1 MKSPMASPDAFN
13 GPLSAFGRLLDVCTA
28 VEQQG
33 LDVCSAVKQHG
44 YVDEVDAGA
53 GSGVIQLHSE
63 PAMRVISIP
72 PRIAIEDLADGP
84 YFVIV
89 AQLCAGSLACIDSVC
104 RLTRDLNRASG
115 GPWQA
120 LGKRQFHGLEL
131 DGEDLFEGDLGEDD
145 GGRAK
150 SMMLSAQLKW
160 PRSQLDWKLRYG
172 RFRHEVR
179 MFRSPFIGS
188 EINEVEQAD
197 EIAYC
202 RCKLRPDVLDVSE
215 CGVYLEVEVHTNSD
229 NVSLA
234 VVDFEGGG
242 CSSVTFSPDTGAVIR
257 ERKVR
262 EAPRKVEGAY
272 IQPLTTITSGQG
284 FVGSMGLYLCG
295 GHLAFFRR
303 HSNVASETKSDEPSP
318 WESTGYV
325 TDLSWAEGRQLT
337 PCLAFRDVGTYQVH
351 ITYVGSAPPVATERT
366 TSAYEESSWRS
377 LHWDAGE
384 QDALDALE
392 V

>member
-1 MKSPMASPDAFN
+1 MSPMAAPGMEAYHSPF
-13 GPLSAFGRLLDVCTA
+13 SAFGRLLDVCTA
-28 VEQQG
+28 AGGVQQDLDDAGPGLVYSTQG
-33 LDVCSAVKQHG
+33 LSSPEQMTLA
-44 YVDEVDAGA
+44 
-53 GSGVIQLHSE
+53 
-63 PAMRVISIP
+63 
-72 PRIAIEDLADGP
+72 DLADGP
-84 YFVIV
+84 YHVI
-89 AQLCAGSLACIDSVC
+89 ASQLDAASLLAVDSVC
-104 RLTRDLNRASG
+104 RLTRELNRAAG
-115 GPWQA
+115 GPWHI
-120 LGKRQFHGLEL
+120 LGKRTFHGLEV
-131 DGEDLFEGDLGEDD
+131 DGEDLFEGPEES
-145 GGRAK
+145 K
-150 SMMLSAQLKW
+150 PSPSAALE
-160 PRSQLDWKLRYG
+160 PLLRRPASNAHFDWKVRYG
-172 RFRHEVR
+172 RFRQEVR
-179 MFRSPFIGS
+179 MFRSPFVGS
-188 EINEVEQAD
+188 EINEIEQAD

-202 RCKLRPDVLDVSE
+202 RCKLRSDFLSVGDV
-215 CGVYLEVEVHTNSD
+215 GVYLEVDVHTNSD

-303 HSNVASETKSDEPSP
+303 HTMPASEEGKEPEVSP
-318 WESTGYV
+318 WASTGFV

-337 PCLAFRDVGTYQVH
+337 PCLAFRDVGTYHVQ
-351 ITYVGSAPPVATERT
+351 ITYVGATPPLVTERT
-366 TSAYEESSWRS
+366 TSAYDESSWRS

-384 QDALDALE
+384 QDGQDAVE

>member
-1 MKSPMASPDAFN
+1 MMSPMAAPGVEAYH
-13 GPLSAFGRLLDVCTA
+13 GPFSAFGRLLDACTTGVNEESEA
-28 VEQQG
+28 QDDGVVRHLSREQ
-33 LDVCSAVKQHG
+33 
-44 YVDEVDAGA
+44 GA
-53 GSGVIQLHSE
+53 
-63 PAMRVISIP
+63 AMTL
-72 PRIAIEDLADGP
+72 ADLADGP
-84 YFVIV
+84 YYVI
-89 AQLCAGSLACIDSVC
+89 ASQLGADSLMAVDSVC
-104 RLTRDLNRASG
+104 RLTRELNRAHG
-115 GPWQA
+115 GPWHR
-120 LGKRQFHGLEL
+120 LGKRTYYGLEL
-131 DGEDLFEGDLGEDD
+131 DGEDLYEGPEPEAQVASDP
-145 GGRAK
+145 RK
-150 SMMLSAQLKW
+150 LSICA
-160 PRSQLDWKLRYG
+160 PRFDWKVRYG
-172 RFRHEVR
+172 RFRQEVR
-179 MFRSPFIGS
+179 MFRSPFVGS
-188 EINEVEQAD
+188 EINEIEQAD

-202 RCKLRPDVLDVSE
+202 RCKLRSDYLGVGDI
-215 CGVYLEVEVHTNSD
+215 GVYLEVDVHTNSD

-303 HSNVASETKSDEPSP
+303 HAVVNKDSDGKDPEVTP
-318 WESTGYV
+318 WESTGFV

-337 PCLAFRDVGTYQVH
+337 PCLAFRDVGTYHVQ
-351 ITYVGSAPPVATERT
+351 ITYVGATPPVATERT
-366 TSAYEESSWRS
+366 TSAYDESSWRS

-384 QDALDALE
+384 QDVQDALE